1 MAKNQLNEFFRE
13 KKAKVAPADIDW
25 AAKRDSWICAVEKLY
40 DTIEKDYL
48 ALAKNNLKI
57 DRSRQ
62 KTVTEQYIGDY
73 SIGELAIAAGD
84 EIVLFSPKGVNLA
97 GAASRVDVR
106 GDRGEAMIVRQP
118 EDGWALVVSR
128 TPTLRLAPLTDEM
141 FLELLRSVMR

>member
-13 KKAKVAPADIDW
+13 KKAKAAPADIDW

-73 SIGELAIAAGD
+73 SIGSWRLPPATR
-84 EIVLFSPKGVNLA
+84 LSCFRR
-97 GAASRVDVR
+97 RV
-106 GDRGEAMIVRQP
+106 
-118 EDGWALVVSR
+118 
-128 TPTLRLAPLTDEM
+128 
-141 FLELLRSVMR
+141 